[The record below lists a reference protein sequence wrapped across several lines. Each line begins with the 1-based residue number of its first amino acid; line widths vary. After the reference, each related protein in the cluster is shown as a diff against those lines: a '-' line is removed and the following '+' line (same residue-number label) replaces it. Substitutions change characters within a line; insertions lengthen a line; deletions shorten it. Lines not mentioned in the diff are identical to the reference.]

1 MGLSFL
7 SHSSLQWAQESAAQS
22 WGKKVS
28 LVQLQVINELTH
40 FALFLPS
47 LQIAKAR
54 EGAEMVL
61 EGLEVMK
68 VMVII

>member
-22 WGKKVS
+22 WEKKVN

-40 FALFLPS
+40 FAILLPS
-47 LQIAKAR
+47 LQIAKVR
-54 EGAEMVL
+54 EGAEVVL
-61 EGLEVMK
+61 KGLEVMK